1 MFRTKVPV
9 DRAGNGGGDSVLGD
23 QTPGYAA
30 DMADPKEARND
41 TDETR
46 SDEDGELA
54 NPGPVPPEPED
65 ASDTGERP
73 GDLAPQAG
81 GPAHED

>member
-1 MFRTKVPV
+1 M
-9 DRAGNGGGDSVLGD
+9 LGD
-23 QTPGYAA
+23 RTPGYAVP
-30 DMADPKEARND
+30 MADPKEARND
-41 TDETR
+41 TTDETR

-65 ASDTGERP
+65 ATDTGERP

>member
-1 MFRTKVPV
+1 M
-9 DRAGNGGGDSVLGD
+9 
-23 QTPGYAA
+23 GYAVR
-30 DMADPKEARND
+30 MADPKEARND

>member
-1 MFRTKVPV
+1 MTTAV
-9 DRAGNGGGDSVLGD
+9 A
-23 QTPGYAA
+23 GYASR
-30 DMADPKEARND
+30 MADPKDARND
-41 TDETR
+41 TT
-46 SDEDGELA
+46 DEDGELA

-81 GPAHED
+81 GPAHDD